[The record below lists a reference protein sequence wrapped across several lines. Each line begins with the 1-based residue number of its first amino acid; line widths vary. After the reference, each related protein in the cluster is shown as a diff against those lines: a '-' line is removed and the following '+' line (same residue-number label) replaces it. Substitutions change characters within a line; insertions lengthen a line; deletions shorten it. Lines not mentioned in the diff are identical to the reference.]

1 MWLDV
6 EFASPSSSTRTQGV
20 VVAGSPHSLWASVD
34 RTPRTRGATTASAD
48 PPDSSSA
55 RFAAAEQV
63 ERIAKK
69 SSSILVA
76 TDKK

>member
-34 RTPRTRGATTASAD
+34 RTPRTRGATTSA

-55 RFAAAEQV
+55 RLAAAEQV
-63 ERIAKK
+63 EKITRK
-69 SSSILVA
+69 SSSILVVE
-76 TDKK
+76 DNK